1 MSKITNQPEVICA
14 IDASTNNLAFA
25 FYCWKDITQYGK
37 INFEGSNIYEKVI
50 DATAKVKAFFEL
62 YNKTTAIVI
71 EHTVFM
77 NSPKTAADL
86 AMA

>member
-37 INFEGSNIYEKVI
+37 INFEGSNIY
-50 DATAKVKAFFEL
+50 
-62 YNKTTAIVI
+62 
-71 EHTVFM
+71 
-77 NSPKTAADL
+77 
-86 AMA
+86 